1 MSDTSISCS
10 AETRAKLKQLK
21 ASLSLSSYDDVLT
34 FLYTCY
40 LDQGPAF
47 ARVGNHEQQR
57 PAQDSDAQ
65 YKPLCFEQMD
75 ADDEAMTYFT
85 GLRRE
90 ARDWLIEPL
99 VKRVCEGAGVFF
111 FLDKALASVS
121 CRVWMTNCVLTHC
134 LA

>member
-1 MSDTSISCS
+1 MSGTSISCS

-21 ASLSLSSYDDVLT
+21 TLLSLSSYEDVLT

-40 LDQGPAF
+40 PDQGRAF
-47 ARVGNHEQQR
+47 ARVGNHEQER
-57 PAQDSDAQ
+57 PAQDSNPQ

-75 ADDEAMTYFT
+75 GDDDAMTYFT
-85 GLRRE
+85 GLSRG

-99 VKRVCEGAGVFF
+99 VERVCEWVVVFF
-111 FLDKALASVS
+111 FLWKGHASVS
-121 CRVWMTNCVLTHC
+121 YHVWMTNCELTHC

>member
-1 MSDTSISCS
+1 MSGTSVSCS

-21 ASLSLSSYDDVLT
+21 TSLSLSSYDGVLT

-40 LDQGPAF
+40 LDQGRAF
-47 ARVGNHEQQR
+47 ARVGNHEQER
-57 PAQDSDAQ
+57 PAQDSNAQ

-75 ADDEAMTYFT
+75 ADDDAMTYFT
-85 GLRRE
+85 GLKRK

-99 VKRVCEGAGVFF
+99 VKRVCECVVVFF
-111 FLDKALASVS
+111 FLWKGHPSVS
-121 CRVWMTNCVLTHC
+121 YHVCMTNCALTHC